1 MTHADELQFAYVAYC
16 HRFRDLFPRTPVPAF
31 DDWLD
36 DRDCTAARDRAERYM
51 HALGAEGAC
60 LEWAAGYLAARSE
73 E

>member
-1 MTHADELQFAYVAYC
+1 MNHDNLQFAYAAYC
-16 HRFRDLFPRTPVPAF
+16 HRLRELFPRSPLLTF

-36 DRDCTAARDRAERYM
+36 DRDCTAARDRAERYLL
-51 HALGAEGAC
+51 AVGAETAC